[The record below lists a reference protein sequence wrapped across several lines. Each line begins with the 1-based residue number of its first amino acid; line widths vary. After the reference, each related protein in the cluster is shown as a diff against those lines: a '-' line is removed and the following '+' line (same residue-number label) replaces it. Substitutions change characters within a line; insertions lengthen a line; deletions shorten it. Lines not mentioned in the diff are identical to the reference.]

1 MRRTLEAIYRGHRQ
15 GLFTLALAITGRAEP
30 AEDAVHEAFVRLWK
44 QKRPLAGD
52 LVAYVFAAVRNAAID
67 QVRRRAAARQAPESI
82 FDHAAT
88 NPAAAAVEAEQF
100 RLLRQAVEA
109 LPPRQCEAV
118 VLKTYAGLTFQQMA
132 SVLDEPLPT
141 VASRYRRAL
150 DRIGRALR
158 ESQ

>member
-1 MRRTLEAIYRGHRQ
+1 M
-15 GLFTLALAITGRAEP
+15 
-30 AEDAVHEAFVRLWK
+30 
-44 QKRPLAGD
+44 
-52 LVAYVFAAVRNAAID
+52 RNAAID
-67 QVRRRAAARQAPESI
+67 QVRRRRAARQAPVSI

-109 LPPRQCEAV
+109 LPPGQREAV

-132 SVLDEPLPT
+132 SVLDEPLHT

-150 DRIGRALR
+150 DRIRGALR